1 MRRDLSNQGLNSA
14 GILKWTASGGSKTED
29 LRRAIESRKRGKRK
43 KKEKAAAGRFL
54 GVASG
59 LKLSPL
65 MLPSS
70 QS

>member
-1 MRRDLSNQGLNSA
+1 MGDQR
-14 GILKWTASGGSKTED
+14 LKIYEGQLKAEEEE
-29 LRRAIESRKRGKRK
+29 REK

>member
-1 MRRDLSNQGLNSA
+1 MDS
-14 GILKWTASGGSKTED
+14 KWGSKTED
-29 LRRAIESRKRGKRK
+29 LRRAIESRKRGKRN